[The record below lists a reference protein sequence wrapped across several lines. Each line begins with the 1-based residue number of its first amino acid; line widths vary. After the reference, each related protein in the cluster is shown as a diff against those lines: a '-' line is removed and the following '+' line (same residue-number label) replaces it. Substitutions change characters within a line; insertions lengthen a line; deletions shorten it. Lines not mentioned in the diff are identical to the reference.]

1 MARSILTTRRQ
12 SGDDWGMEDD
22 DDMFG
27 TDIMNMDP
35 HSPEFAAAMAAQMG
49 SEYQNIPGE
58 TDSSGFSSDF
68 TDSGIQTLTD
78 PEDTEEE
85 ETEAAGYI
93 PGKETLKYSKNKKAN
108 QSKGGTG
115 QVGGRTAQFG
125 RREMV
130 TGSKK
135 ASILDPNPYG

>member
-12 SGDDWGMEDD
+12 SGDDWGMGDD

-49 SEYQNIPGE
+49 SDYQNIPGE

-68 TDSGIQTLTD
+68 TDSGIQTTYD

-85 ETEAAGYI
+85 ETEEAGYI
-93 PGKETLKYSKNKKAN
+93 PGKETLKYTKNKKE
-108 QSKGGTG
+108 QSGGVG
-115 QVGGRTAQFG
+115 RGGGRQQQFG
-125 RREMV
+125 RKQMV
-130 TGSKK
+130 ETTQKS
-135 ASILDPNPYG
+135 SILAPNPNK